1 MKSIIFIQ
9 FLLAFAI
16 GIVALFIIYKSFN
29 FIMKKKYGVQENN
42 MAFSIFQAGIILSG
56 SLILSAIINPAVNAI
71 RFFNQ
76 TPTIDFQTIAVS
88 FGYVLLFSLIGI
100 FCTMMV
106 IGGGLF
112 TLFQMTHINEGEE
125 IKYNNIG
132 TALITIAI
140 VLGLSIIMDDYV
152 GSLCEALI
160 PYPKTPRI
168 F

>member
-106 IGGGLF
+106 IGG
-112 TLFQMTHINEGEE
+112 
-125 IKYNNIG
+125 
-132 TALITIAI
+132 
-140 VLGLSIIMDDYV
+140 
-152 GSLCEALI
+152 
-160 PYPKTPRI
+160 
-168 F
+168 